1 RYWSSD
7 LEMTGSCEYV
17 FANGHGLL
25 PVTTNYFNKT
35 LKKFC
40 NLAGIKST
48 SKREKPSQPR
58 LSKGILTVHTDPPP

>member
-1 RYWSSD
+1 MD
-7 LEMTGSCEYV
+7 MTSFINESVKTFGQR
-17 FANGHGLL
+17 HGRNWL
-25 PVTTNYFNKT
+25 
-35 LKKFC
+35 FC